1 MRATTTG
8 QCQPSAEGVDRAGTY
23 DGLLHLLRLGLGDL
37 REALPLR
44 RDDLAVAVAN
54 HLLVILGGGL
64 GLELI
69 TRLNEI
75 SMILFNKSKIASATS
90 KCFK

>member
-54 HLLVILGGGL
+54 HLLVILIVMHNSL
-64 GLELI
+64 
-69 TRLNEI
+69 
-75 SMILFNKSKIASATS
+75 
-90 KCFK
+90 